1 MTTTMT
7 SSVELAMSG
16 HEKLAITSPQGLV
29 ITGGQ
34 WPPTEADDVLG
45 HAIWKALCERHT
57 EPVQQ
62 KLAAAAVAIAGLGGL
77 GSNIAVALARI
88 GVGHLRLIDFDTVDM
103 TNLNRQYYF
112 IDSLGKS
119 KTEALRQVLTTINP
133 NIRIETMQGKVT
145 PAVVPEWFG
154 GFPLV
159 CEAFDK
165 ADQKAMLVT
174 AVRRLLPQAIVV
186 SGNGMAGCGHNEQMK
201 TRQITEHLY
210 MCGDGVTGPKPGTGL
225 MAPRVAL
232 CAAQMANVVTALI
245 LGHDVGALDKI

>member
-1 MTTTMT
+1 
-7 SSVELAMSG
+7 MSDTISEMNG
-16 HEKLAITSPQGLV
+16 LPEVIT
-29 ITGGQ
+29 TGGQ
-34 WPPTEADDVLG
+34 WPPVDASDALG
-45 HAIWKALCERHT
+45 QAIWAALCERHT

-62 KLAAAAVAIAGLGGL
+62 KLAAASVAIAGLGGL

-112 IDSLGKS
+112 TESVGKP
-119 KTEALRQVLTTINP
+119 KTEALRQVLTKVNP
-133 NIRIETMQGKVT
+133 NIRIDTIYGKVT
-145 PAVVPEWFG
+145 PDVVPTWLD
-154 GFPLV
+154 GFPIV

-174 AVRRLLPQAIVV
+174 TVRRTLPEAIVV
-186 SGNGMAGCGHNEQMK
+186 SGNGMAGCGHNELMK
-201 TRQITEHLY
+201 TRKLAPNFY
-210 MCGDGVTGPKPGTGL
+210 MCGDGVTGPKPGAGL

-245 LGHDVGALDKI
+245 LGEDVGAV